1 MISKSFT
8 VLAATLSV
16 AVLAALSAPAPSP
29 TTVSFSVPSPTPV
42 AVEAPP
48 EEKRLSTEQAHLV
61 EHLAQKYQKPES
73 FMETTVLA
81 AYKEAEAHKISPLLV
96 LAIIEKE
103 SSFRHQVV
111 NSYGAMGLM
120 QVVPRWHPDKLSP
133 FEPKSQLLDPE
144 VNIRVGTRVLAEYLT
159 EKKGNLSQ
167 ALAKYSGGAS
177 TYYER
182 VKQFERKLRD
192 TVKSKLQDA

>member
-1 MISKSFT
+1 MQDS
-8 VLAATLSV
+8 
-16 AVLAALSAPAPSP
+16 AVP
-29 TTVSFSVPSPTPV
+29 
-42 AVEAPP
+42 
-48 EEKRLSTEQAHLV
+48 EKRLSPEQSQLV
-61 EHLAQKYQKPES
+61 EHLSQKYKQPEALI
-73 FMETTVLA
+73 ETAVLA
-81 AYKEAEAHKISPLLV
+81 AYKEAEAHKLSPLLV

-111 NSYGAMGLM
+111 NNYGAMGLM

-144 VNIRVGTRVLAEYLT
+144 VNIRVGTQVLAEYLA

>member
-16 AVLAALSAPAPSP
+16 ALLTALSAPSSKFSLRVPASAPSLE
-29 TTVSFSVPSPTPV
+29 
-42 AVEAPP
+42 AEAPP
-48 EEKRLSTEQAHLV
+48 EPETRLSAEQTQLV
-61 EHLAQKYQKPES
+61 EHLSKKYQKPEALI
-73 FMETTVLA
+73 ETAVLA
-81 AYKEAEAHKISPLLV
+81 AYKEAETHKLSPLLV

-111 NSYGAMGLM
+111 NNYGAMGLM
-120 QVVPRWHPDKLSP
+120 QVVPRWHPEKLSP
-133 FEPKSQLLDPE
+133 FEPKAQLLDPE
-144 VNIRVGTRVLAEYLT
+144 VNIRVGTQVLAEYLAQ
-159 EKKGNLSQ
+159 KKGNLSQ

-182 VKQFERKLRD
+182 VVQFERKLREA
-192 TVKSKLQDA
+192 VKNKLNEA